1 MNKRIS
7 LAALMLVLTAA
18 ALLWRGA
25 NAQSAPDLF
34 FSEYI
39 EGSSNNKALEI
50 YNGTGAAVDLAAAG
64 YSVQMFFNG
73 SAAAGLT
80 VNLVGAVADGD
91 VFVLAQSSAGAAILA
106 QTDQTNGAGWFNGD
120 DAVVLLRN
128 GVVIDAVGQAGF
140 DPGTE
145 WGAELVSTADNTL
158 RRNLDVCSGDAIAT
172 DIFDPAVGWSGFATD
187 SFDGLGAHAPTC
199 GGPPPGDSAPAV
211 SAVSPADGASNAPTD
226 GNVTVTFSEPVVAG
240 VDAFTLA
247 CAGAVQPFTL
257 SGDGITFVLDPVANL
272 PQGELCT
279 LTVAAASVT
288 DQDVLD
294 PPDAMAADFTATF
307 AVVVTDLCTLAAT
320 PIPVIQGSGPATP
333 FINAV
338 VTTRGVVVADYE
350 GPTPALRGF
359 YLQDPVGDGD
369 PATSDGVFVF
379 NGNADNVNAGDL
391 VTVRGVASEFSN
403 QTQINAQQVATCGA
417 GTIAPT
423 LLNLP
428 FVSTNL
434 EPYEGMLVS
443 FPQTLYV
450 TEHFN
455 LGRFG
460 EVLLS
465 SDGRLYQPT
474 HLVSPGPAALAQ
486 QDENLRNRILL
497 DDARTP
503 QNLDPIY
510 PAPGLTAANT
520 LRLGDAV
527 DGLTGVLGEGFGAY
541 RVQPVG
547 AVNFVTGNPRPA
559 PLARTP
565 GALAVVSA
573 NTLNYFVTIDAGA
586 SICGPAGNQ
595 ECRGADSAFEF
606 DRQRA
611 KTLSKLAGLNAD
623 ITGLIEIENSP
634 DDRALVNLANGLN
647 AMAGATT
654 YSYVATGAIGTDAIR
669 VGFLYKPA
677 VVQPVGAPAVLTSAF
692 DARFLDDKNRPVL
705 AQTFEELASGNR
717 FTVALAHLKSKG
729 SDCVDVGDP
738 DQNDGQGNCNLTR
751 KAAAEVLAAWLA
763 TDPTQSGDPDFLII
777 GDLNSYAKEDPITA
791 LRDAGFTN
799 LVEYCSGDG
808 AYSYVFDGQ
817 SGYLDHALANASLTP
832 AVLGTYEWH
841 INADEPRVLDYNVE
855 FKTPAQVV
863 NFFAPDA
870 FRTADHDP
878 LLVEIC
884 LAPQLHVS
892 VTPDLIWPPNGK
904 YVMVKPEFTAS
915 PNATVSLLAATSSDP
930 DRGLWRGDR
939 RNDIV
944 IRHNGKV
951 ALRAERIPGGPDR
964 TYTLTYRAVN
974 ACGAETIAAVE
985 VIVPANRPH
994 HRFLDADL
1002 GVFEEAE
1009 LDQIDAASS
1018 LFLPLIDR

>member
-25 NAQSAPDLF
+25 DAQSAPDLF

-50 YNGTGAAVDLAAAG
+50 YNGTGAAVDLAATG

-80 VNLVGAVADGD
+80 INLVGTVAAGD
-91 VFVLAQSSAGAAILA
+91 VFVLAQSSSAAAILA
-106 QTDQTNGAGWFNGD
+106 QADQTNGAGWFNGD

-128 GVVIDAVGQAGF
+128 GVVLDAIGQIGF

-145 WGAELVSTADNTL
+145 WGTGLVSTADNTL
-158 RRNLDVCSGDAIAT
+158 RRNLDVCNGDAIAT
-172 DIFDPAVGWSGFATD
+172 DPFDPAAGWSGFATD
-187 SFDGLGAHAPTC
+187 SFDGLGAHAPAC
-199 GGPPPGDSAPAV
+199 GGPPGDSAPAV
-211 SAVSPADGASNAPTD
+211 STVSPANGASDAPAD
-226 GNVTVTFSEPVVAG
+226 VNVTVTFNEPVVAG
-240 VDAFTLA
+240 ADAFTLV
-247 CAGAVQPFTL
+247 CAGAVQTFTL
-257 SGDGITFVLDPVANL
+257 SGDGTTFVLDPVANL

-369 PATSDGVFVF
+369 SATSDGVFVF
-379 NGNADNVNAGDL
+379 NGNADNVNPGDL
-391 VTVRGVASEFSN
+391 VTVRGVATEFSN

-417 GTIAPT
+417 GTVAPT

-428 FVSTNL
+428 FASTNL
-434 EPYEGMLVS
+434 EPYEGMLVF

-474 HLVSPGPAALAQ
+474 HLVPPGPAALAQ

-547 AVNFVTGNPRPA
+547 AVNFATGNPRPA

-565 GALAVVSA
+565 GSLAVVSA

-586 SICGPAGNQ
+586 PICGPAGNQ

-611 KTLSKLAGLNAD
+611 KTLSKLSGLDAD

-634 DDRALVNLANGLN
+634 DDRALVDLANGLN

-832 AVLGTYEWH
+832 SVLGTYEWH

-870 FRTADHDP
+870 FRTSDHDP

-884 LAPQLHVS
+884 MAPQLHVT

-904 YVMVKPEFTAS
+904 YVIVKPEFTTS

-974 ACGAETIAAVE
+974 ACGAETIAAAE
-985 VIVPANRPH
+985 VVVPANRPH

-1002 GVFEEAE
+1002 GVFEESE
-1009 LDQIDAASS
+1009 LDQIDIAST

>member
-1 MNKRIS
+1 M
-7 LAALMLVLTAA
+7 
-18 ALLWRGA
+18 
-25 NAQSAPDLF
+25 
-34 FSEYI
+34 
-39 EGSSNNKALEI
+39 
-50 YNGTGAAVDLAAAG
+50 
-64 YSVQMFFNG
+64 
-73 SAAAGLT
+73 
-80 VNLVGAVADGD
+80 
-91 VFVLAQSSAGAAILA
+91 
-106 QTDQTNGAGWFNGD
+106 
-120 DAVVLLRN
+120 
-128 GVVIDAVGQAGF
+128 
-140 DPGTE
+140 
-145 WGAELVSTADNTL
+145 
-158 RRNLDVCSGDAIAT
+158 
-172 DIFDPAVGWSGFATD
+172 
-187 SFDGLGAHAPTC
+187 
-199 GGPPPGDSAPAV
+199 
-211 SAVSPADGASNAPTD
+211 SAVSPADGASDAPAD
-226 GNVTVTFSEPVVAG
+226 GNVTVTFNEPVVAG
-240 VDAFTLA
+240 ADAFTLV
-247 CAGAVQPFTL
+247 CAGAVQTFTL
-257 SGDGITFVLDPVANL
+257 SGDGTTFVLDPVANL
-272 PQGELCT
+272 PQGALCT

-288 DQDVLD
+288 DQDLLD

-417 GTIAPT
+417 GTVAPT

-692 DARFLDDKNRPVL
+692 DPRFLDDKNRPVL

-729 SDCVDVGDP
+729 SNCVDVGDP

-832 AVLGTYEWH
+832 AVLGTYEW
-841 INADEPRVLDYNVE
+841 
-855 FKTPAQVV
+855 
-863 NFFAPDA
+863 
-870 FRTADHDP
+870 
-878 LLVEIC
+878 
-884 LAPQLHVS
+884 
-892 VTPDLIWPPNGK
+892 
-904 YVMVKPEFTAS
+904 
-915 PNATVSLLAATSSDP
+915 
-930 DRGLWRGDR
+930 
-939 RNDIV
+939 
-944 IRHNGKV
+944 
-951 ALRAERIPGGPDR
+951 
-964 TYTLTYRAVN
+964 
-974 ACGAETIAAVE
+974 
-985 VIVPANRPH
+985 
-994 HRFLDADL
+994 
-1002 GVFEEAE
+1002 
-1009 LDQIDAASS
+1009 
-1018 LFLPLIDR
+1018 